1 MILYLIIKGFD
12 ALLFAVLSLL
22 PVFETPAWI
31 VTQLPDV
38 LFRIAS
44 FNWYLPVYETV
55 AIVIGLIAFTLNY
68 KIFKIVLGFFNINLN
83 S

>member
-1 MILYLIIKGFD
+1 MIVYLLVKAFNSI
-12 ALLFAVLSLL
+12 LFAIISII
-22 PVFETPAWI
+22 PVFETPAWV

-55 AIVIGLIAFTLNY
+55 GVVVGLIILTLNY
-68 KIFKIVLGFFNINLN
+68 KILKLVLRFFNIDLN
-83 S
+83 A

>member
-1 MILYLIIKGFD
+1 MIIYLLIKGFD
-12 ALLFAVLSLL
+12 ALLFALISVIPVL
-22 PVFETPAWI
+22 ETPAWV

-55 AIVIGLIAFTLNY
+55 AIVVGIIILTLNY
-68 KIFKIVLGFFNINLN
+68 KIIKVVLGFFNIDLN
-83 S
+83 K